1 MKRLFL
7 GLVVTLT
14 LVLGSSLLTWRTTG
28 LSYDRFTWAA
38 YAGMQIYPDTEEEV
52 PGGCSDG
59 LDNDNDGPIDCAD
72 SDCADAIVCNA
83 PAPVMSVTGI
93 AALMTMLMLVGLF
106 GLLRRRQQHE

>member
-1 MKRLFL
+1 MKRLVL

-14 LVLGSSLLTWRTTG
+14 LVLGSSLLTWKTTG

-38 YAGMQIYPDTEEEV
+38 YAGMTYPDTEDEV

-59 LDNDNDGPIDCAD
+59 IDNDNDGPMDCAD
-72 SDCADAIVCNA
+72 SDCAEDIACNA

-93 AALMTMLMLVGLF
+93 ATLLTLLMLVGLF
-106 GLLRRRQQHE
+106 GIMRRREHE